1 MSSIQDFVR
10 GLWFRSR
17 DENGQALA
25 EVSLIL
31 AFVIVIC
38 VVSLAVIGG
47 IVLGYFNDMVIGFG

>member
-31 AFVIVIC
+31 AFVVVLC
-38 VVSLAVIGG
+38 VVFLAVIGG

>member
-1 MSSIQDFVR
+1 MNSIQDFVR

-31 AFVIVIC
+31 AFVVVIC

>member
-31 AFVIVIC
+31 AFVVVLC
-38 VVSLAVIGG
+38 FVSLAVIGG

>member
-25 EVSLIL
+25 EVSLVF
-31 AFVIVIC
+31 AFVVVLC
-38 VVSLAVIGG
+38 VVFLAAIGG
-47 IVLGYFNDMVIGFG
+47 IVLGYFEDMVIGFG

>member
-10 GLWFRSR
+10 GFLLRPR

-31 AFVIVIC
+31 AFV
-38 VVSLAVIGG
+38 VVLCAVFLAVIGG
-47 IVLGYFNDMVIGFG
+47 IVLGYFDSMVMGFG

>member
-31 AFVIVIC
+31 AFVVVIC

>member
-10 GLWFRSR
+10 GLRFRSR

-31 AFVIVIC
+31 AFVVVLC

-47 IVLGYFNDMVIGFG
+47 IVLGFFDSMVEGFG

>member
-1 MSSIQDFVR
+1 MSSIQDFAR

-31 AFVIVIC
+31 AFVVVLC
-38 VVSLAVIGG
+38 VVFLAVIGG
-47 IVLGYFNDMVIGFG
+47 IVLGYFQDMVIGFG